1 VKVLFESSLFFIP
14 VCRGGFHIRPF
25 FIRPESK
32 LATCNKKKL
41 SLSRQMFFVLMIF
54 SSALKALIPVAGPV
68 PMVSRRARNCARQD
82 PSHCAT
88 RYFVILVFRLSFAL
102 IFFIW

>member
-1 VKVLFESSLFFIP
+1 MD
-14 VCRGGFHIRPF
+14 
-25 FIRPESK
+25 
-32 LATCNKKKL
+32 
-41 SLSRQMFFVLMIF
+41 LSRQMFFVLMNF
-54 SSALKALIPVAGPV
+54 SSVIKALIPVAGPV
-68 PMVSRRARNCARQD
+68 PVVSRRARNCARQD